1 MADTSRSQLR
11 KLKEEYA
18 RNPGSRVFVHLAEA
32 HRKAGELKQAQQ
44 VLTEGLRR
52 HGDYPS
58 GLVVLARVLADQ
70 GEDERAAAVWRDVV
84 RLDPE
89 NIVALRAL
97 GDIAEAAGRRVEAMQ
112 LYRRVVRLENG
123 DPEDVESEIVAPDF
137 DEEDAEPAS
146 AAEPAPAEPV
156 PAWRLRRV
164 EPPAPAAPA
173 LDAPREPDPV
183 PAWRMPP
190 AQPPAPSPEPEP
202 VREPE
207 PTPAWRMREPDP
219 IAPAPP
225 PEAAPEPEPEPAPA
239 PPKSRFSWLVR
250 TVTGGRVEEPQPA
263 PPAPVRDYA
272 RGREETVFEAPPAAP
287 DPVPAEGAYVP
298 PREELPETVAEA
310 APPEPIQPAEPI
322 QVADPSELDADPAPL
337 AAEPEPAAAE
347 QEAEPFEGVLDGI
360 DAAELAPSAYVA
372 ERWAASTD
380 NPELEEAPAYDD
392 APVAYHAA
400 PDTSLPDDEEV
411 DEAAPGDIV
420 VAEVEDDA
428 PYADEE
434 DEAEAPV
441 ASIFDGADE
450 DITRFVEAQA
460 QNDPIPAA
468 PVTEPEAEEF
478 DEEPEAGPVRFD
490 ELAKLAY
497 TARPAPPPAD
507 PLAQIRAEMYG
518 APQVAAEAE
527 MGAGAAGL
535 AEVLV
540 RVLEQQGGVMHAE
553 SSLRRLLALA
563 LARELG
569 LPPAQQDALAL
580 AALLRRPGRAAR
592 RRRGGCGAAAR
603 GHAAAPLRRTLPETA
618 REALA
623 HQCERGTAP
632 ASRGLREEQ
641 IPFPARIMAVARGG
655 AALLAERRPGAGSV
669 VDDLQRQAGSA
680 FDPLVVSV
688 LRRVFAQRERHGIG
702 YGWGGPRGRGASARA
717 ARPGAGRAPP
727 RRGLRRRDP
736 RQRGRPARPPAHRLA
751 AGAGAGRRPAG
762 RGRGA
767 AGARDPLGGRPA
779 PRARRGCLR
788 RAPPH
793 RAAGCRRGR
802 LLPRRRRVPRGARHP
817 GRAPPPPGSGGLSRQ
832 LRGSHRDTEETT
844 RGKVVSSVS
853 FSVSSASLC
862 ETAVAKFSFHR
873 KTRQSWPRP
882 HRGEQS

>member
-123 DPEDVESEIVAPDF
+123 DPEDGESEIVAPDF
-137 DEEDAEPAS
+137 DEEDAEPTA
-146 AAEPAPAEPV
+146 AAEPAPAPAEPV

-164 EPPAPAAPA
+164 DPPAPPAAET
-173 LDAPREPDPV
+173 PREPDPV

-190 AQPPAPSPEPEP
+190 AEPPAPTP
-202 VREPE
+202 EPE
-207 PTPAWRMREPDP
+207 PTPAWRMRQPDP
-219 IAPAPP
+219 IAPTPP
-225 PEAAPEPEPEPAPA
+225 AEPVREPEPEPAPSQ
-239 PPKSRFSWLVR
+239 PKSRFSWLVR
-250 TVTGGRVEEPQPA
+250 TVTGGRVDEPPPA
-263 PPAPVRDYA
+263 PPAPPRV
-272 RGREETVFEAPPAAP
+272 REETVFEAPPATP
-287 DPVPAEGAYVP
+287 DPVPAEEAYVP
-298 PREELPETVAEA
+298 PREELPETIARY
-310 APPEPIQPAEPI
+310 APPEPIPAAEPI
-322 QVADPSELDADPAPL
+322 QVADPSELDADLAPL
-337 AAEPEPAAAE
+337 AAEPEPAAEE

-360 DAAELAPSAYVA
+360 DAAALAPSAYVA

-380 NPELEEAPAYDD
+380 NPEVEEAPVAED
-392 APVAYHAA
+392 APIAYHAA
-400 PDTSLPDDEEV
+400 PDASFPEDEEV
-411 DEAAPGDIV
+411 DEVVPGDIV
-420 VAEVEDDA
+420 AMEVDEDA
-428 PYADEE
+428 PDEEEE

-450 DITRFVEAQA
+450 DITRFVQAQA
-460 QNDPIPAA
+460 QNDPMPAE
-468 PVTEPEAEEF
+468 PVGEPEAEAF

-518 APQVAAEAE
+518 APQEAAEAE
-527 MGAGAAGL
+527 IGAGAAGL

-540 RVLEQQGGVMHAE
+540 RILEQQGGVMHAA
-553 SSLRRLLALA
+553 SSLRRLLAVA

-580 AALLRRPGRAAR
+580 AALLSALGEL
-592 RRRGGCGAAAR
+592 RGGGEADAGRQLAVTLQLLS
-603 GHAAAPLRRTLPETA
+603 GVTLPETA
-618 REALA
+618 RQALA
-623 HQCERGTAP
+623 HQCERWDGGGFP
-632 ASRGLREEQ
+632 AGLREER
-641 IPFPARIMAVARGG
+641 IPFPARILSVAR
-655 AALLAERRPGAGSV
+655 AAATLLSERRPGAGQV
-669 VDDLQRQAGSA
+669 VDDLQRQAGTA

-702 YGWGGPRGRGASARA
+702 YGWGGRVAVVHPHELRALELA
-717 ARPGAGRAPP
+717 ARLHGEGYAAETAGSAAGLRELLRTGSPQALVLGADLPDADAAALVREMRAVGGSLPVLVVDATDARRRVELLGAGADVCFPADAEFPEVRATLDAL
-727 RRGLRRRDP
+727 LRRREST
-736 RQRGRPARPPAHRLA
+736 
-751 AGAGAGRRPAG
+751 
-762 RGRGA
+762 
-767 AGARDPLGGRPA
+767 
-779 PRARRGCLR
+779 
-788 RAPPH
+788 
-793 RAAGCRRGR
+793 
-802 LLPRRRRVPRGARHP
+802 V
-817 GRAPPPPGSGGLSRQ
+817 
-832 LRGSHRDTEETT
+832 
-844 RGKVVSSVS
+844 
-853 FSVSSASLC
+853 
-862 ETAVAKFSFHR
+862 
-873 KTRQSWPRP
+873 
-882 HRGEQS
+882 

>member
-123 DPEDVESEIVAPDF
+123 DPEDGESEIVSPDF

-146 AAEPAPAEPV
+146 AAEPAPLPPEPV

-164 EPPAPAAPA
+164 DPPAPRAPEPA
-173 LDAPREPDPV
+173 APREPDPV
-183 PAWRMPP
+183 PAWRT
-190 AQPPAPSPEPEP
+190 AEPPAPTPEP

-219 IAPAPP
+219 IAPTPP
-225 PEAAPEPEPEPAPA
+225 PEPVREPEPEPAPA
-239 PPKSRFSWLVR
+239 PLKSRFSWLVR
-250 TVTGGRVEEPQPA
+250 TVTGGRVDEPQPE
-263 PPAPVRDYA
+263 PPAPPRA
-272 RGREETVFEAPPAAP
+272 REETVFEAPPAAP
-287 DPVPAEGAYVP
+287 DPVPVEAAYVP
-298 PREELPETVAEA
+298 PREELPETFAEY
-310 APPEPIQPAEPI
+310 APPEPIPPAEPV

-347 QEAEPFEGVLDGI
+347 DEEAEPFEGVLDGI
-360 DAAELAPSAYVA
+360 DAAALAPSAYVA

-380 NPELEEAPAYDD
+380 NPEVEEAPAAED
-392 APVAYHAA
+392 APIAYHAA
-400 PDTSLPDDEEV
+400 PDTSLPDDEEEDDV
-411 DEAAPGDIV
+411 APGDIV
-420 VAEVEDDA
+420 VIEDVS
-428 PYADEE
+428 DEE
-434 DEAEAPV
+434 EADEAEAPV

-460 QNDPIPAA
+460 QNE
-468 PVTEPEAEEF
+468 PVLAEPLTEPEAEAF
-478 DEEPEAGPVRFD
+478 DEEPAGPVRFD

-518 APQVAAEAE
+518 APQAAAEVE

-563 LARELG
+563 LAR
-569 LPPAQQDALAL
+569 
-580 AALLRRPGRAAR
+580 
-592 RRRGGCGAAAR
+592 
-603 GHAAAPLRRTLPETA
+603 
-618 REALA
+618 
-623 HQCERGTAP
+623 
-632 ASRGLREEQ
+632 
-641 IPFPARIMAVARGG
+641 
-655 AALLAERRPGAGSV
+655 
-669 VDDLQRQAGSA
+669 
-680 FDPLVVSV
+680 
-688 LRRVFAQRERHGIG
+688 
-702 YGWGGPRGRGASARA
+702 
-717 ARPGAGRAPP
+717 
-727 RRGLRRRDP
+727 
-736 RQRGRPARPPAHRLA
+736 
-751 AGAGAGRRPAG
+751 
-762 RGRGA
+762 
-767 AGARDPLGGRPA
+767 
-779 PRARRGCLR
+779 
-788 RAPPH
+788 
-793 RAAGCRRGR
+793 
-802 LLPRRRRVPRGARHP
+802 
-817 GRAPPPPGSGGLSRQ
+817 
-832 LRGSHRDTEETT
+832 
-844 RGKVVSSVS
+844 
-853 FSVSSASLC
+853 
-862 ETAVAKFSFHR
+862 
-873 KTRQSWPRP
+873 
-882 HRGEQS
+882 

>member
-123 DPEDVESEIVAPDF
+123 DPEDGESEIVASSF
-137 DEEDAEPAS
+137 DDDEDAEPAI
-146 AAEPAPAEPV
+146 AEEPAPAPPEPV

-164 EPPAPAAPA
+164 DPPAPRAPEPE
-173 LDAPREPDPV
+173 APREPDPV
-183 PAWRMPP
+183 PAWRTRP
-190 AQPPAPSPEPEP
+190 AEPPAPTP
-202 VREPE
+202 EPE
-207 PTPAWRMREPDP
+207 PTPAWRMRQPDP
-219 IAPAPP
+219 IAPTPP
-225 PEAAPEPEPEPAPA
+225 PEPVREPEPEPASA
-239 PPKSRFSWLVR
+239 PLKSRFSWLVR
-250 TVTGGRVEEPQPA
+250 TVTGGRVDEPQPEPAA
-263 PPAPVRDYA
+263 PPRA
-272 RGREETVFEAPPAAP
+272 REETVFEAPPAAP
-287 DPVPAEGAYVP
+287 DPVPAEVAYVP
-298 PREELPETVAEA
+298 PREELPETFAA
-310 APPEPIQPAEPI
+310 YAPPEPVPAAEPV

-347 QEAEPFEGVLDGI
+347 EQEAEPFEGVLDGI
-360 DAAELAPSAYVA
+360 DAAALAPSAYVA

-380 NPELEEAPAYDD
+380 NPEVVEEPAAEE
-392 APVAYHAA
+392 APVAYDAA
-400 PDTSLPDDEEV
+400 PEASLPDEEEV
-411 DEAAPGDIV
+411 DEPAVIEVDEDAS
-420 VAEVEDDA
+420 AEEA
-428 PYADEE
+428 E
-434 DEAEAPV
+434 DEADAPV

-460 QNDPIPAA
+460 QNEPVASIFDDADEDITRFVEAQAQNEPIPAE
-468 PVTEPEAEEF
+468 PLTEPEAEAF
-478 DEEPEAGPVRFD
+478 DEEPAGPVRFD

-518 APQVAAEAE
+518 APQAAAEAE

-580 AALLRRPGRAAR
+580 AALLSALGEL
-592 RRRGGCGAAAR
+592 RGGGEADAGRQLAVTLQLLS
-603 GHAAAPLRRTLPETA
+603 GVTLPETA
-618 REALA
+618 RQALA
-623 HQCERGTAP
+623 HQCERWDGAGFP
-632 ASRGLREEQ
+632 AGLREER
-641 IPFPARIMAVARGG
+641 IPFPARILSVARAA
-655 AALLAERRPGAGSV
+655 AALLSERRPGAGQV

-702 YGWGGPRGRGASARA
+702 YGWGGRVAVVHPHELRALELA
-717 ARPGAGRAPP
+717 ARLHGEGYAAETASSAAGLRELLRTGSPQALLLGADLPDADAAGLVREVRAVGGSLPVLVVDATDARRRVELLGAGADVCFPADAEFPEVRATLDAL
-727 RRGLRRRDP
+727 LRRRE
-736 RQRGRPARPPAHRLA
+736 A
-751 AGAGAGRRPAG
+751 
-762 RGRGA
+762 
-767 AGARDPLGGRPA
+767 
-779 PRARRGCLR
+779 
-788 RAPPH
+788 
-793 RAAGCRRGR
+793 
-802 LLPRRRRVPRGARHP
+802 
-817 GRAPPPPGSGGLSRQ
+817 
-832 LRGSHRDTEETT
+832 
-844 RGKVVSSVS
+844 
-853 FSVSSASLC
+853 
-862 ETAVAKFSFHR
+862 TA
-873 KTRQSWPRP
+873 
-882 HRGEQS
+882 

>member
-123 DPEDVESEIVAPDF
+123 DPEDGESEIVPPDF
-137 DEEDAEPAS
+137 DEEDAEPTA
-146 AAEPAPAEPV
+146 AAEPAPAPAEPV

-164 EPPAPAAPA
+164 DPPAPPAAET
-173 LDAPREPDPV
+173 PREPDPV

-190 AQPPAPSPEPEP
+190 AEPPAPTP
-202 VREPE
+202 EPE

-225 PEAAPEPEPEPAPA
+225 AEPVREPEPEAAPS

-263 PPAPVRDYA
+263 PPAPPRV
-272 RGREETVFEAPPAAP
+272 REETVFEAPPAAP
-287 DPVPAEGAYVP
+287 DPVPAEEAYVP
-298 PREELPETVAEA
+298 PREELPETIARY
-310 APPEPIQPAEPI
+310 APPEPIPAAEPI

-337 AAEPEPAAAE
+337 AAEPEPAAEE

-360 DAAELAPSAYVA
+360 DAAALAPSAYVA

-380 NPELEEAPAYDD
+380 NPEVEEAPAAED

-400 PDTSLPDDEEV
+400 SEASLPDDEEV
-411 DEAAPGDIV
+411 DEVVPGDIV
-420 VAEVEDDA
+420 VMEVDDDVPAAE
-428 PYADEE
+428 EE

-450 DITRFVEAQA
+450 DITRFVQAQA
-460 QNDPIPAA
+460 QNA
-468 PVTEPEAEEF
+468 PMPGEPVSEPEAEASE
-478 DEEPEAGPVRFD
+478 EEPEAGPVRFD

-518 APQVAAEAE
+518 APQDAAEAE
-527 MGAGAAGL
+527 IGAGAAGL

-540 RVLEQQGGVMHAE
+540 RILEQQGGVMHAA
-553 SSLRRLLALA
+553 SSLRRLLAVA

-580 AALLRRPGRAAR
+580 AALLSALGELRDGGEADAGRQLAVTLQLLS
-592 RRRGGCGAAAR
+592 GV
-603 GHAAAPLRRTLPETA
+603 TLPETA
-618 REALA
+618 RQALA
-623 HQCERGTAP
+623 HQCERWDGGGFP
-632 ASRGLREEQ
+632 AGLREER
-641 IPFPARIMAVARGG
+641 IPFPARILSVARAA
-655 AALLAERRPGAGSV
+655 AALLSERRPGAGQV
-669 VDDLQRQAGSA
+669 VDDLQRQAGTA

-702 YGWGGPRGRGASARA
+702 YGWGGRVAVVHPHELRALELA
-717 ARPGAGRAPP
+717 ARLHGEGYAAETAGSAAGLRELLRTGSPQALVLGADLPDADAAALVREMRAVGGSLPVLVVDATDARRRVELLGAGADVCFPADAEFPEVRATLDAL
-727 RRGLRRRDP
+727 LRRRES
-736 RQRGRPARPPAHRLA
+736 A
-751 AGAGAGRRPAG
+751 A
-762 RGRGA
+762 
-767 AGARDPLGGRPA
+767 
-779 PRARRGCLR
+779 
-788 RAPPH
+788 
-793 RAAGCRRGR
+793 
-802 LLPRRRRVPRGARHP
+802 
-817 GRAPPPPGSGGLSRQ
+817 
-832 LRGSHRDTEETT
+832 
-844 RGKVVSSVS
+844 
-853 FSVSSASLC
+853 
-862 ETAVAKFSFHR
+862 
-873 KTRQSWPRP
+873 
-882 HRGEQS
+882 

>member
-123 DPEDVESEIVAPDF
+123 DPEDGESEIIAPDF

-146 AAEPAPAEPV
+146 AAEAAPAEPV

-164 EPPAPAAPA
+164 EPPAPRAPEPE
-173 LDAPREPDPV
+173 APREPDPV

-190 AQPPAPSPEPEP
+190 AEPAAPTPEPEP
-202 VREPE
+202 VPEPE
-207 PTPAWRMREPDP
+207 PTPAWRMRQPDP
-219 IAPAPP
+219 VAPAPP
-225 PEAAPEPEPEPAPA
+225 PEPVREPEPEPAPA

-250 TVTGGRVEEPQPA
+250 TVTGGRVEEPQPS
-263 PPAPVRDYA
+263 PPAPPRDYA
-272 RGREETVFEAPPAAP
+272 RAREETVFEAPPAAP
-287 DPVPAEGAYVP
+287 DPVPAEGSYVP
-298 PREELPETVAEA
+298 PREELSETVAEA
-310 APPEPIQPAEPI
+310 APPEPIPAAEPI

-337 AAEPEPAAAE
+337 AAEPEPATE
-347 QEAEPFEGVLDGI
+347 EEEAEPFEGVLDGI

-380 NPELEEAPAYDD
+380 NPEVEGAPAAED

-400 PDTSLPDDEEV
+400 PDTSLPEDEEV
-411 DEAAPGDIV
+411 DEVAPGDIV
-420 VAEVEDDA
+420 VIQVDEDA
-428 PYADEE
+428 PYAEE
-434 DEAEAPV
+434 EVEAEAPV
-441 ASIFDGADE
+441 ASIFEGADE
-450 DITRFVEAQA
+450 DITRFVEARA
-460 QNDPIPAA
+460 QNAPIHAE
-468 PVTEPEAEEF
+468 PVTEPEAEAF

-518 APQVAAEAE
+518 APQDAGEAE

-553 SSLRRLLALA
+553 SSLRRLLAVA

-580 AALLRRPGRAAR
+580 AALLSALGELRDG
-592 RRRGGCGAAAR
+592 GAADAGR
-603 GHAAAPLRRTLPETA
+603 QLAVTLQLLSGVTLPETA
-618 REALA
+618 RQALA
-623 HQCERGTAP
+623 HQCERWDGGGFP
-632 ASRGLREEQ
+632 AGLREER
-641 IPFPARIMAVARGG
+641 IPFPARILSVARAA
-655 AALLAERRPGAGSV
+655 AALLSERRPGAGQV

-702 YGWGGPRGRGASARA
+702 YGWGGRVAVVHPHELRALELA
-717 ARPGAGRAPP
+717 ARLHGEGYAAETAGSAAGLRELLRTGSPQALLLGADLPDADSAALVREVRAVGGSLPVLVVDATDARRRVELLGAGADVCFPADAEFPEVRATLDAL
-727 RRGLRRRDP
+727 LRRR
-736 RQRGRPARPPAHRLA
+736 
-751 AGAGAGRRPAG
+751 
-762 RGRGA
+762 
-767 AGARDPLGGRPA
+767 
-779 PRARRGCLR
+779 
-788 RAPPH
+788 
-793 RAAGCRRGR
+793 
-802 LLPRRRRVPRGARHP
+802 
-817 GRAPPPPGSGGLSRQ
+817 
-832 LRGSHRDTEETT
+832 E
-844 RGKVVSSVS
+844 
-853 FSVSSASLC
+853 SAS
-862 ETAVAKFSFHR
+862 
-873 KTRQSWPRP
+873 
-882 HRGEQS
+882 